1 MFLQLKQ
8 NVAFMKFQALTKTHV
23 CIRYQVLGCSGY
35 LKQEIFSDMK
45 EQFLN

>member
-8 NVAFMKFQALTKTHV
+8 NVAFMKFQALTKTHA
-23 CIRYQVLGCSGY
+23 CIGYQVLGRSDY

-45 EQFLN
+45 EQFVN